1 MKKGRLDVKNQE
13 HREKDTPQLPAGQ
26 AFVKMIGPFGSILF
40 LLVFVL
46 FLIFCFTGG
55 GIK

>member
-13 HREKDTPQLPAGQ
+13 HREKDTPQLTAGQ

>member
-1 MKKGRLDVKNQE
+1 MKKGRLDVKKQE
-13 HREKDTPQLPAGQ
+13 NEKKNEPLMTAGQ